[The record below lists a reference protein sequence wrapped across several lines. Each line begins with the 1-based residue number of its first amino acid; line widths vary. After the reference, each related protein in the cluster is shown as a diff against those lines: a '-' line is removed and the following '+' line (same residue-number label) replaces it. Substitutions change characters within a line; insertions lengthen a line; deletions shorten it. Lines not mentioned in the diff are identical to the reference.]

1 GFAIAVSTI
10 AEHLRNQNDGFDSV
24 AANVVA
30 NEAAQINKGPEDRKP
45 YYLEVVESLKDLLH
59 VPDE

>member
-1 GFAIAVSTI
+1 M
-10 AEHLRNQNDGFDSV
+10 

-30 NEAAQINKGPEDRKP
+30 HNAAQINKAPDDRKA
-45 YYLEVVESLKDLLH
+45 YFVEVVESLKDLLR